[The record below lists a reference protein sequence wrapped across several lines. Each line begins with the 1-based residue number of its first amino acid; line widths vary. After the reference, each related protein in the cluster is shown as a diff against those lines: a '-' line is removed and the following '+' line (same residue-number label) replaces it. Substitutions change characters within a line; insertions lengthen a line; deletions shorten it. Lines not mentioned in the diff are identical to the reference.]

1 VVDRAY
7 LGIGSNVG
15 DRLANLVRAVELLD
29 GEAGIAARR
38 TSRVWETDPVGGPPQ
53 PDFLNAVI
61 EVETDRSPRDLLA
74 ACHRVESALGR
85 VRETRWG
92 PRTIDLDILLFD
104 DLAVDETDLTIPH
117 PRMIDRAFVLMPLLE
132 LQPDV
137 RFPDGRRLADVRLGP
152 NASAGARPFSPPLK
166 AAG

>member
-1 VVDRAY
+1 MAERAY
-7 LGIGSNVG
+7 LGLGSNVG
-15 DRLANLVRAVELLD
+15 DRLGNLARAVALLD
-29 GEAGIAARR
+29 EEPGVVVRR

-74 ACHRVESALGR
+74 ACHVVESALGR

-104 DLAVDETDLTIPH
+104 DRAVDEIDLTIPH
-117 PRMIDRAFVLMPLLE
+117 PRMTQRAFVLLPLLDLE
-132 LQPDV
+132 PDV
-137 RFPDGRRLADVRLGP
+137 RFPGGRRLSELRLSP
-152 NASAGARPFSPPLK
+152 DASTGARPYAPPLK
-166 AAG
+166 APG